1 MKNKEKDTI
10 LTMEDA
16 LKDNSLSH
24 LHEAILFLE
33 STPSS
38 QLFPK
43 KHETGLSY
51 VVHKLTKELY
61 AEHPNMPI
69 KKVLTTI
76 FERLTDDIPPPLM
89 LKLTKN
95 IINLWTVLSAEN
107 LSEKVM
113 LRKFPMDD
121 HGC

>member
-1 MKNKEKDTI
+1 MKNKGKNTI

-16 LKDNSLSH
+16 LKDKSLSH

-51 VVHKLTKELY
+51 VVNKSAKELY
-61 AEHPNMPI
+61 AQHPNMPI

-76 FERLTDDIPPPLM
+76 FERLTDDIPPALM

-95 IINLWTVLSAEN
+95 IINLWTKLDADVQQKAVAVE
-107 LSEKVM
+107 
-113 LRKFPMDD
+113 
-121 HGC
+121 